1 MQTSCL
7 RRSLVYQRIFQFLS
21 ILNYLIV
28 SRLFQLYSVVTQAT
42 DWPAAGYSELKWIE
56 IYMLFE
62 AVVTDAKSKGTF
74 LDMVANYILYLHFNE
89 SKIAWVPY
97 SQSFY
102 AAWRLQYALY
112 WCTRNKLGILHKIN
126 MLLIVIFLQK
136 YPGQQ
141 KKIMLI
147 EIP

>member
-1 MQTSCL
+1 MLLQ
-7 RRSLVYQRIFQFLS
+7 
-21 ILNYLIV
+21 ILNLTKRDHLKKLESAGIRNSTV
-28 SRLFQLYSVVTQAT
+28 LRLVQVLRKYKL
-42 DWPAAGYSELKWIE
+42 LKWIE

-97 SQSFY
+97 LQSFY

-112 WCTRNKLGILHKIN
+112 WSTRIKLGILHKIN
-126 MLLIVIFLQK
+126 MLLIVIFFLK